1 MSKII
6 YNETDTMVQFNNEC
20 SHKIWLYP
28 KGSLDPKHPDHAEIS
43 MAESKHP
50 NIVQFR
56 EAGKISVLSLEQA
69 HARENPPVAPAA
81 IVEQKSVVE
90 TPAPVVEAKP
100 VPVAEPAPV
109 AEVATEP
116 AAEET
121 VEEEADDSADKSQG
135 KRGKGKRN
143 R

>member
-50 NIVQFR
+50 NIVKFR
-56 EAGKISVLSLEQA
+56 EAKKISVLSLEQA
-69 HARENPPVAPAA
+69 HARENPPVAA
-81 IVEQKSVVE
+81 VEQKPVVE
-90 TPAPVVEAKP
+90 TPAPAPVVEAKP
-100 VPVAEPAPV
+100 APVAEPAPV
-109 AEVATEP
+109 TEVVTEP
-116 AAEET
+116 VTEEAT
-121 VEEEADDSADKSQG
+121 EEADDSSDKSQG